1 MPKFAPN
8 TGFKMPGVGSKN
20 IDSPGNFRDEQHV
33 DKVGYCDT
41 TDDRML
47 PEGSSPLKV
56 RYASSGYL
64 KDLDAIQIPQKKKK
78 ESVVCPKGSTL
89 VDGKCVADDADPVV
103 KKDTPPPPPT
113 TTTPPTEKDVAD
125 ATSSFTT
132 RTRETDTTPDK
143 ANFSGGGK
151 IENDDQKTWMTGEKN
166 KIKKANPDYTTA
178 QVTQAYRNKY
188 KIGKSTTTKGA
199 TTTVYKVN
207 GKVTDKAGYDAAGP
221 KADRQITKS

>member
-41 TDDRML
+41 TEDRML

-64 KDLDAIQIPQKKKK
+64 KDLDAISIPVSKKG
-78 ESVVCPKGSTL
+78 CPKGSKL
-89 VDGKCVADDADPVV
+89 VDGKCVPDGNGNDNKGEDPVV
-103 KKDTPPPPPT
+103 KDPVVPVIAKDPVVAEVTPTRIDRSSDRT
-113 TTTPPTEKDVAD
+113 TTAD
-125 ATSSFTT
+125 QT
-132 RTRETDTTPDK
+132 
-143 ANFSGGGK
+143 NFSGGGK
-151 IENDDQKTWMTGEKN
+151 IENDDQRTWMTGEKG
-166 KIKKANPDYTTA
+166 KIQKANPDYTPA

-188 KIGKSTTTKGA
+188 NIGKSTTTKGT

-207 GKVTDKAGYDAAGP
+207 GKITDKAGYDAAGP
-221 KADRQITKS
+221 SANKSIS